1 MRAKFQEMRAPAWAR
16 MAVTAGV
23 LLASILLAAGP
34 TSDTAFAQ
42 WGARWGGGGGYGGG
56 YGGGGYGAGSGQW
69 GPPPG
74 EGGYGQGGG
83 YGSAAGQ
90 WGGGPPPQYV
100 PPGNPIIYPNRG
112 QSPKQEETDK
122 MQCYNWAKKTSGF
135 DPMAPVQPTAPPP
148 GPQAAEGGAFKGA
161 AAGALG
167 GLAIGSLSGQSGKGA
182 EIGAIAGGLFGGMR
196 RREQMQ
202 RMAVEQEQYMQR
214 QTAILQQKRSEYNRA
229 FGACMSG
236 RGYTIN

>member
-1 MRAKFQEMRAPAWAR
+1 MRMKLWGKRPAACGR
-16 MAVTAGV
+16 LTLVVVV
-23 LLASILLAAGP
+23 LLASVLLMAGSV
-34 TSDTAFAQ
+34 SDTAFAR
-42 WGARWGGGGGYGGG
+42 WGARWGEGSGYGGG
-56 YGGGGYGAGSGQW
+56 YGGGG
-69 GPPPG
+69 
-74 EGGYGQGGG
+74 GYGQSGG
-83 YGSAAGQ
+83 YGSPGGQ
-90 WGGGPPPQYV
+90 SGGAPQAQYV

-148 GPQAAEGGAFKGA
+148 GPEVAQGGLVKGG

-167 GLAIGSLSGQSGKGA
+167 GLAIGSLSGQAGKGA
-182 EIGAIAGGLFGGMR
+182 AIGAIAGGLLGGMR

-202 RMAVEQEQYMQR
+202 RMAFEQQQYVQQ

-236 RGYTIN
+236 RGYTVN